1 MGGLIYLPTA
11 PFQAYLPYTAHRRRR
26 THLRPEESIELEIDN
41 GRYWRIVR
49 FFAAIILQL
58 AAVDIVLGRIPFVG
72 QAIRRTRPR
81 RFRQMA
87 RDFRYLAI
95 EMGGVLIKLGQFL
108 SARVDVLPPEIT
120 LELQGL
126 QDEVPAISAADF
138 ERILRREYGNLEE
151 HFAAV
156 EFEPLAA
163 ASLGQTVRATLQTG
177 ERVVLKVQRPNIA
190 SIVHTDLAALRA
202 VAPWVMRYRP
212 IRRRADVPALL
223 EEFARTLWEELDYE
237 AEVFH
242 AQKFAKMFAHE
253 PRVHI
258 PEVYEALCT
267 PRVVVL
273 ENVENPKI
281 NDVEHIRA
289 EGIDTRAVAELLIE
303 VYLYQLF
310 KQGFFHADPHPGNI
324 FIRAM
329 GEPLDEVDVEEGRT
343 RPFQIIFI
351 DFGMVGRISD
361 DLRTNL
367 TQVLVG
373 LVQNDARAIVTAYDR
388 MGFFL
393 PGSDLERIIQAQ
405 SVLMERLEGR
415 NLRQLSNPDPVEMA
429 QIGQEFRD
437 ILFDFPFQIPQD
449 FIYLGR
455 ALGILSGIAS
465 ALYPEVNPWYQ
476 IERYGLEMLTAQRP
490 KFELSRD
497 SLLGF
502 AETLRPYL
510 GLPSQL
516 QRVLRAAENGRL
528 RVQTTNP
535 ITERRLERI
544 ERRLVVQNW
553 LLVGAVGV
561 ISAIWWHGREGQ
573 DKERP

>member
-1 MGGLIYLPTA
+1 MTDEQEPN
-11 PFQAYLPYTAHRRRR
+11 
-26 THLRPEESIELEIDN
+26 IDN

-58 AAVDIVLGRIPFVG
+58 AFVDITLGRIPFVG
-72 QAIRRTRPR
+72 HAIRRSRPR

-87 RDFRYLAI
+87 RNFRYLAI

-120 LELQGL
+120 QELQGL
-126 QDEVPAISAADF
+126 QDEVPAISAADL
-138 ERILRREYGNLEE
+138 ETILRREYPDLTT
-151 HFAAV
+151 HFAHV

-163 ASLGQTVRATLQTG
+163 ASLGQTVRATLTTG
-177 ERVVLKVQRPNIA
+177 QAVVLKVQRPNIA
-190 SIVHTDLAALRA
+190 TIVHTDLAALRA
-202 VAPWVMRYRP
+202 IAPWVMRYRP
-212 IRRRADVPALL
+212 IRRRADIPALL

-253 PRVHI
+253 PRVYI
-258 PEVYEALCT
+258 PKVYEELCT

-281 NDVEHIRA
+281 NEVEKIKA
-289 EGIDTRAVAELLIE
+289 AGIDTHAVAELLIE

-324 FIRAM
+324 FIRPV
-329 GEPLDEVDVEEGRT
+329 GQPLDEEELAEGRV

-351 DFGMVGRISD
+351 DFGMVGRIPD

-367 TQVLVG
+367 SQVLIGV
-373 LVQNDARAIVTAYDR
+373 VQNDARAVINAYDR

-405 SVLMERLEGR
+405 AVLMERLEGR
-415 NLRQLSNPDPVEMA
+415 NLRELSNPDPAEIQ

-476 IERYGLEMLTAQRP
+476 IERYGLEMFNAQRP
-490 KFELSRD
+490 QFELSRE
-497 SLLGF
+497 SLLRLVD
-502 AETLRPYL
+502 TVRPYL
-510 GLPSQL
+510 GMPAQL

-528 RVQTTNP
+528 RVQTSNP
-535 ITERRLERI
+535 ISERRLERI
-544 ERRLVVQNW
+544 ERRLTVLNW
-553 LLVGAVGV
+553 LLVGGMAVL
-561 ISAIWWHGREGQ
+561 SAVLLHLRKEEGGSKRER
-573 DKERP
+573 E

>member
-1 MGGLIYLPTA
+1 LTHPT
-11 PFQAYLPYTAHRRRR
+11 PP
-26 THLRPEESIELEIDN
+26 ELELDN

-49 FFAAIILQL
+49 FFAAIIAQL
-58 AAVDIVLGRIPFVG
+58 AVVDIILGRIPFVG
-72 QAIRRTRPR
+72 HAIRRTRPR

-87 RDFRYLAI
+87 RDFRHLAV

-120 LELQGL
+120 EELQGL
-126 QDEVPAISAADF
+126 QDEVPAISAADL
-138 ERILRREYGNLEE
+138 ERILRREYGRRLSEQ
-151 HFAAV
+151 FSDV

-163 ASLGQTVRATLQTG
+163 ASLGQTVRATLTTG
-177 ERVVLKVQRPNIA
+177 QAVVLKVQRPNIA

-202 VAPWVMRYRP
+202 IAPWVMRYRP
-212 IRRRADVPALL
+212 IRRRADVPVLL

-253 PRVHI
+253 PRVYI
-258 PEVYEALCT
+258 PKVYEELCT

-281 NDVEHIRA
+281 NEVEKIKA
-289 EGIDTRAVAELLIE
+289 EGIDTHAVAELLIE

-324 FIRAM
+324 FIRPV
-329 GEPLDEVDVEEGRT
+329 GEPLDEEELAEGRV

-351 DFGMVGRISD
+351 DFGMVGRLPD
-361 DLRTNL
+361 ELRANL
-367 TQVLVG
+367 SQVLIG
-373 LVQNDARAIVTAYDR
+373 IVQNDARAVVNAYDK

-405 SVLMERLEGR
+405 AVLMERLEGR
-415 NLRQLSNPDPVEMA
+415 NLRQLSNPDPAEIA

-476 IERYGLEMLTAQRP
+476 IERYGLEMFNAQRP
-490 KFELSRD
+490 TFELNKESWLRLAD
-497 SLLGF
+497 
-502 AETLRPYL
+502 TVRPYL
-510 GLPSQL
+510 GMPAQL

-528 RVQTTNP
+528 RVQASNP
-535 ITERRLERI
+535 IMERRLERI
-544 ERRLVVQNW
+544 ERRLTVLNW
-553 LLVGAVGV
+553 LLAGGAAVWAAV
-561 ISAIWWHGREGQ
+561 WYWRQ
-573 DKERP
+573 KEDGGL

>member
-1 MGGLIYLPTA
+1 M
-11 PFQAYLPYTAHRRRR
+11 
-26 THLRPEESIELEIDN
+26 THPQPPDLELDN
-41 GRYWRIVR
+41 GRYRRIVR
-49 FFAAIILQL
+49 FFAGIIAHL
-58 AAVDIVLGRIPFVG
+58 ALLDLTLGRIPFLG

-87 RDFRYLAI
+87 RDFRQLAI

-108 SARVDVLPPEIT
+108 SARVDVLPLEIT
-120 LELQGL
+120 SELQGL
-126 QDEVPAISAADF
+126 QDEVPAISAA
-138 ERILRREYGNLEE
+138 ELEQILRREYGRQLDE
-151 HFAAV
+151 HFSHI

-163 ASLGQTVRATLQTG
+163 ASLGQTVRATLHTG
-177 ERVVLKVQRPNIA
+177 QAVVLKVQRPNIGR
-190 SIVHTDLAALRA
+190 IVHTDLAALRA

-212 IRRRADVPALL
+212 IRRRADVPVLL

-253 PRVHI
+253 PRVYI
-258 PEVYEALCT
+258 PKVYESLCT

-281 NDVEHIRA
+281 NEVEKIKA
-289 EGIDTRAVAELLIE
+289 EGIDTHAVAELLIE

-324 FIRAM
+324 FIRPI
-329 GEPLDEVDVEEGRT
+329 GEPLDEEELAEGRV
-343 RPFQIIFI
+343 RPYQIIFI
-351 DFGMVGRISD
+351 DFGMVGRLPD
-361 DLRTNL
+361 ELRSNL
-367 TQVLVG
+367 SQVLIG
-373 LVQNDARAIVTAYDR
+373 IVQNDARAVINAYDK

-405 SVLMERLEGR
+405 ASLMERLEGR
-415 NLRQLSNPDPVEMA
+415 NLRQLSNPDPEEIA

-476 IERYGLEMLTAQRP
+476 IERYGLEMLNAQRP
-490 KFELSRD
+490 TFDLSRE
-497 SLLGF
+497 SLLRM
-502 AETLRPYL
+502 ADSLRPYL
-510 GLPSQL
+510 SLPAQT

-528 RVQTTNP
+528 RVQTSNP
-535 ITERRLERI
+535 LMERRLERI
-544 ERRLVVQNW
+544 ERRLTFLNW
-553 LLVGAVGV
+553 LLAGGAAV
-561 ISAIWWHGREGQ
+561 SAFLFYQWHNGGRDRDRDRG
-573 DKERP
+573 